1 MIKAKVF
8 WDKLCSELGYRFFT
22 GVPIAEFKVL
32 YKAMGIDFMHFIPAI
47 DETRALGIISGAS
60 LSGVKG
66 SVLMSSKAFDSI
78 KVQVDNFNTKYNI
91 PILFI
96 VEDTYN
102 PLELEQFEMD
112 KDLNILNSLVDYLH
126 KSSAI
131 LVLKEGVIL

>member
-1 MIKAKVF
+1 MIKAKIF

-22 GVPIAEFKVL
+22 GIPIAEFKVL
-32 YKAMGIDFMHFIPAI
+32 YNTMAIDFMHFIPAV
-47 DETRALGIISGAS
+47 DEVRALGLVSGAS

-66 SVLMSSKAFDSI
+66 AVLMSSRAFDNI
-78 KVQVDNFNTKYNI
+78 KAQMDNFNIKYNI

-102 PLELEQFEMD
+102 PLRLEQFEISN
-112 KDLNILNSLVDYLH
+112 DLNILDSLVAYLN

-131 LVLKEGVIL
+131 LVVKEGVIS